1 MADLR
6 LPNLRQVLV
15 AGRLGQ
21 QPELRY
27 LASGTAVA
35 TASLAVDCYR
45 GKGADGKANKDT
57 LWLDVDC
64 FGKTAEIAAALPK
77 GAPVIVEGNL
87 DVARWKDK
95 QGGDHSKVVVKA
107 SRIQRLDWDE
117 SEARPGGQGGDRRP
131 AQGERAATPGEPQRG
146 LDAGPVD
153 EDDIPF

>member
-6 LPNLRQVLV
+6 LPNLRTVTV
-15 AGRLGQ
+15 AGRLGG

-27 LASGTAVA
+27 LVSGTAVA

-45 GKGADGKANKDT
+45 GKGPDGKAQKDT
-57 LWLDVDC
+57 LWLDIDC
-64 FGKTAEIAAALPK
+64 FDKTAEIAAALPK

-95 QGGDHSKVVVKA
+95 QGEERSKVVVKA
-107 SRIQRLDWDE
+107 SRVQRLDWDPDA
-117 SEARPGGQGGDRRP
+117 ARPEQARQAAAAQARQASP
-131 AQGERAATPGEPQRG
+131 AG
-146 LDAGPVD
+146 LDGGPVD